1 TLAAASAASSTR
13 SPSDAAV
20 AKAPAVGPNAART
33 RPARPPG
40 TNRPQLSISIDR
52 ARIATPNMASTIQI
66 DAAPSTGVSVPT
78 MKNAA
83 TLNSDNASADA
94 FHDGTNDSS
103 AVDESTTRTCR
114 SGRVEGGNDTDSDD
128 SSGVQPY
135 NPPQPWFKRVP
146 GSVLMKLKL
155 LWVRAAWAR
164 SIALAI
170 PASIGAWRSRACPQH
185 LPRTLNGS
193 LGSSVKRNYSPR

>member
-1 TLAAASAASSTR
+1 MAAASAVRRTR

-20 AKAPAVGPNAART
+20 ANAPAVGPNAART

-40 TNRPQLSISIDR
+40 TKWPQLSMSIDR

-66 DAAPSTGVSVPT
+66 DATPSTGVSVPT

-128 SSGVQPY
+128 SSGIRTY
-135 NPPQPWFKRVP
+135 NPAQPWFKPARVL
-146 GSVLMKLKL
+146 VLMKLKQ
-155 LWVRAAWAR
+155 LWVRAVW
-164 SIALAI
+164 
-170 PASIGAWRSRACPQH
+170 
-185 LPRTLNGS
+185 
-193 LGSSVKRNYSPR
+193 